1 MSDTPPYLEVTDLAA
16 RFGIEYPVLI
26 DSQIRELLEADFQGT
41 SIPWSEEQDPLV
53 MYILAPLKFLMSRYP
68 TMLKFNFSIRPKGE
82 DGCTKGIPVLA
93 RFCNDKQ
100 KGYYVEVDLNVNAL
114 LSDI

>member
-1 MSDTPPYLEVTDLAA
+1 MTDLAA

-26 DSQIRELLEADFQGT
+26 DSQIRELLEADFKGN
-41 SIPWSEEQDPLV
+41 SVPWSDEQEPLV

-68 TMLKFNFSIRPKGE
+68 DMLRFSFSIRPKGN
-82 DGCTKGIPVLA
+82 DGFTRGIPVLA
-93 RFCNDKQ
+93 SFCQNEQ
-100 KGYYVEVDLNVNAL
+100 HGYCVEVDLDVNAL